1 MWGSGYSVCLCYKVT
16 KSLGHEEISR
26 HSPPAHPA
34 STAAPGP
41 WESWGP
47 ASDTGYWV
55 LGWRTPAPP
64 SAAGHGLCRVLLWTE
79 WHPPGWL
86 HGVWSADREKSQ
98 LITHLIKSTVYF
110 VAYPCIMS
118 EIWVCSLI
126 LLRTRLDSF
135 YHPNENHA
143 DMVAAVCASLDI
155 LLYYDLLFRAMA
167 SLRLLWKALGTHILN
182 N

>member
-1 MWGSGYSVCLCYKVT
+1 MRKSPGTHPLLIQPQQLLRDLGRVEGQPQTLDIEFRDDVLQHLLQRQATGCAVSCCGRNGILQDGSTECGQL
-16 KSLGHEEISR
+16 
-26 HSPPAHPA
+26 
-34 STAAPGP
+34 
-41 WESWGP
+41 
-47 ASDTGYWV
+47 TGK
-55 LGWRTPAPP
+55 
-64 SAAGHGLCRVLLWTE
+64 
-79 WHPPGWL
+79 
-86 HGVWSADREKSQ
+86 KSQ
-98 LITHLIKSTVYF
+98 LIIHLIKSTVYF

-118 EIWVCSLI
+118 EIWVCSRI

-143 DMVAAVCASLDI
+143 DMVAAVCTSHDI